1 MQERVWVDNQHILD
15 IAIVGA
21 SKISG
26 VLEDLYGV
34 LGFWGPTRSGA
45 VTWLCRSPQRSGGVE
60 GHREQQPGP
69 ALGWQGP
76 GEGAIPFPR
85 AEGQER
91 LLSQSR
97 LRG

>member
-1 MQERVWVDNQHILD
+1 MDNQHVLD
-15 IAIVGA
+15 IGTVGA
-21 SKISG
+21 SKIGG
-26 VLEDLYGV
+26 VLVYLYGV
-34 LGFWGPTRSGA
+34 LGFRGPTRSGA

-85 AEGQER
+85 VEGQER
-91 LLSQSR
+91 LVSQPR